1 MLHRRKSGCAM
12 FASLPGIFQKH
23 FVNPHVF
30 SLSLSP
36 ESALAVGKR
45 LSSNTKN
52 LPGQSAQDII
62 STTLAPLHAVHIP
75 WYCSQWASS
84 KCPAFPSPL
93 QSKNARAKYEL
104 PFPLNF
110 QPGHPFFACS
120 NISRKD
126 PPVEWISL
134 GVSFGVWGAEWISTK
149 NPPKGDG
156 KCGGGRKVAKMK
168 LFRGENRNAW
178 WENLNRITYIY
189 RIITSLLRQVHHKTC
204 IWSTHPKK
212 RSKLIHVGMSWNS
225 GHSSWWINSSCVSL
239 LNTFLAGMELP
250 QWLSPTAL
258 KNKNKL

>member
-1 MLHRRKSGCAM
+1 M
-12 FASLPGIFQKH
+12 FTSLPGIFQKH
-23 FVNPHVF
+23 FVNPHV
-30 SLSLSP
+30 LSLP
-36 ESALAVGKR
+36 KALWLWEKDSAQ
-45 LSSNTKN
+45 NTKN

-62 STTLAPLHAVHIP
+62 STTLAPLHAVQIP
-75 WYCSQWASS
+75 WHCSQWASS
-84 KCPAFPSPL
+84 KCPAFPSRL
-93 QSKNARAKYEL
+93 RSKTARAKYEL
-104 PFPLNF
+104 PVPLNF
-110 QPGHPFFACS
+110 QPPNPFSACS

-156 KCGGGRKVAKMK
+156 KYAGGRKVAKMK
-168 LFRGENRNAW
+168 LVRGENRNAW

-189 RIITSLLRQVHHKTC
+189 RIITSLLRQVLHKTC
-204 IWSTHPKK
+204 IWSRHPKK

-239 LNTFLAGMELP
+239 LNTFYTFLAGMELP